1 MRENERKTM
10 ARMTDEEADALDELV
25 TKNPPK
31 VSGDGKSG
39 FFMKHKG
46 NIIILDDI
54 SATWL
59 RVRSEATHKTPSEL
73 VSDLVREKIA
83 VAI

>member
-1 MRENERKTM
+1 
-10 ARMTDEEADALDELV
+10 MTDEEADALDELV

-39 FFMKHKG
+39 IFMKHKG
-46 NIIILDDI
+46 NIVILDDV

-59 RVRSEATHKTPSEL
+59 RVTSESSQKTPAQIISEM
-73 VSDLVREKIA
+73 VQEKIA
-83 VAI
+83 LAQ

>member
-1 MRENERKTM
+1 MP
-10 ARMTDEEADALDELV
+10 RMTDEEADALDELV

-46 NIIILDDI
+46 NIVILDDV

-59 RVRSEATHKTPSEL
+59 RVTSEAAHKSPSEL
-73 VSDLVREKIA
+73 VSEMVREKMAIA
-83 VAI
+83 L

>member
-1 MRENERKTM
+1 M

-39 FFMKHKG
+39 FFMKHKSS
-46 NIIILDDI
+46 IIILNDI
-54 SATWL
+54 SAAWL

-73 VSDLVREKIA
+73 VSDMVREKIA
-83 VAI
+83 AAL

>member
-1 MRENERKTM
+1 M

-46 NIIILDDI
+46 NIVILDDI
-54 SATWL
+54 SVAWL

-73 VSDLVREKIA
+73 VGDMVREKIA
-83 VAI
+83 VSL

>member
-1 MRENERKTM
+1 M
-10 ARMTDEEADALDELV
+10 ARMTDEEADYWDEYY

-46 NIIILDDI
+46 SVVILDDL
-54 SATWL
+54 SASYL
-59 RVRSEATHKTPSEL
+59 HARSESSNKTPSEIIGE
-73 VSDLVREKIA
+73 LVRKELKA
-83 VAI
+83 AM

>member
-1 MRENERKTM
+1 M
-10 ARMTDEEADALDELV
+10 ARMTDEEADYWDEYY

-46 NIIILDDI
+46 SVVILDDL
-54 SATWL
+54 SASYL
-59 RVRSEATHKTPSEL
+59 HARSEGSNKTSSEIIGEL
-73 VSDLVREKIA
+73 VRKELKA
-83 VAI
+83 AM

>member
-1 MRENERKTM
+1 M

-25 TKNPPK
+25 TNNPPK

-46 NIIILDDI
+46 NIVILDDI
-54 SATWL
+54 SSTWL
-59 RVRSEATHKTPSEL
+59 RVASESTHKSPSEIINEI
-73 VSDLVREKIA
+73 VREKMA
-83 VAI
+83 VAM